1 MLPSFLSS
9 HTASWE
15 SVFRHGQA
23 FLASCPPPSTE
34 RQVGPPSSTSVWS
47 PKQQQQQWRWRRRR
61 RQHYRPAG
69 WAVRAANYI
78 RRCRQRQLWFLSLTG
93 RTRSTALGLC
103 MIAEYVSNTQICDS
117 SSSDTHCDEV
127 ALSKHMVIQSSSL
140 HNHHRHQ
147 CKTHRHWITGIW
159 VLGNKRSRRKVC
171 R

>member
-1 MLPSFLSS
+1 MQPVEKAFSDTAKLSW
-9 HTASWE
+9 HHA
-15 SVFRHGQA
+15 
-23 FLASCPPPSTE
+23 PPSTE

-47 PKQQQQQWRWRRRR
+47 PKQQQQQWRWRRWGWR

-78 RRCRQRQLWFLSLTG
+78 RRCRQRQLWFVSLTG

-117 SSSDTHCDEV
+117 SSSYTHCDEV

-140 HNHHRHQ
+140 HNRHRHQ
-147 CKTHRHWITGIW
+147 CKTHQHWITSIW